1 MIDQPKPHSPSPLPV
16 REGLRLAVSSSLSL
30 GLSLGFFD
38 LIASVL
44 RDHPRAFENLAAVLL
59 PLSMSIPAF
68 FFFFLP
74 IFLFVALLPGRAL
87 QVRKG
92 PLITALATTL
102 GSGLVLILY
111 FNLVNPHPTPMQFR
125 LFNLVVF
132 LSLALGVLR
141 YLMLRRSWV
150 GPGVPVEVSATL
162 LSLPLILGVG
172 FLFIWGQNFLPAVA
186 SDSRSLLWMLAAAAA
201 LAVGVLVSVYLSSRI
216 HVGRWLG
223 AGALLLIF
231 AGLASIFTGSAG
243 PQASSGSGGESR
255 AVRRILFLSIDTLR
269 ADAVS
274 ALNPSAPPT
283 PNLDSLAADSVVFTR
298 AYSPAPWTLPTF
310 STMMT
315 GVTPL
320 VHGVRKFEDR
330 IPPVLTTLAER
341 MRGAGYLTA
350 AFGDQLF
357 LHPQHGISRGFQWYE
372 LSPRDDYGGSL
383 GSRILGWAFPS
394 RFKRTLDTTEIT
406 DLALGWLKHHAR
418 DDFFLWLHY
427 FKPHGPYEPLPRY
440 RPKGVPPAGMGY
452 QFSSDNAI
460 RAGSLVITAE
470 QRPWV
475 RELYEGELRYVD
487 DNVGRVLSELKRL
500 GIYDDMMIVFVSDHG
515 EEFWDHDA
523 RAHGHT
529 FYDELLRV
537 PLFIKLPG
545 EGLGER
551 RGELV
556 CTGSLFPTFLDFGGI
571 QIEDGSI
578 SYASLAPLLGGR
590 GEPYREVPVLSA
602 VPLYFE
608 DRASIVLGDT
618 KYIVS
623 LVTNREQLYDLKSDP
638 REQRNLA
645 NEPSA
650 ALLQARQAL
659 EAARQSSDALRK
671 RYGIRAE
678 TGAPLSPETIE
689 QLRSLGYVR

>member
-1 MIDQPKPHSPSPLPV
+1 MIELPKPPSPNALPV
-16 REGLRLAVSSSLSL
+16 GEAVRLAVASSLSL

-38 LIASVL
+38 LIASIL
-44 RDHPRAFENLAAVLL
+44 RDHPRAFQNLGATLL

-68 FFFFLP
+68 ILLFLP
-74 IFLFVALLPGRAL
+74 ILLAVALMPGPAL
-87 QVRKG
+87 QARKG
-92 PLITALATTL
+92 PVALAIATVL
-102 GSGLVLILY
+102 GVALVLIFY

-125 LFNLVVF
+125 LLILVF
-132 LSLALGVLR
+132 LFAAALGLLR
-141 YLMLRRSWV
+141 YFMLRRSWV
-150 GPGVPVEVSATL
+150 GPGVPAEIKAAL
-162 LSLPLILGVG
+162 LSLPMIFGTGV
-172 FLFIWGQNFLPAVA
+172 LFIWGQDFRTGMA
-186 SDSRSLLWMLAAAAA
+186 SGSRSLLGYLAVATA
-201 LAVGVLVSVYLSSRI
+201 LATGGLLSIYLSKRI
-216 HVGRWLG
+216 HVERWLG
-223 AGALLLIF
+223 AAALLLVL
-231 AGLASIFTGSAG
+231 AGLGSILTGGAG
-243 PQASSGSGGESR
+243 SKTTTNAGRNEK
-255 AVRRILFLSIDTLR
+255 AVRKILLLSIDTLR

-283 PNLDSLAADSVVFTR
+283 ANLDSLAADSVVFTR

-330 IPPVLTTLAER
+330 IPPVLPTLAEH
-341 MRGAGYLTA
+341 MREAGYLTA

-357 LHPQHGISRGFQWYE
+357 LHPQHGISRGFQSYE
-372 LSPRDDYGGSL
+372 LSPRDEYGGSV
-383 GSRILGWAFPS
+383 GSRILGWAFPA

-406 DLALGWLKHHAR
+406 DLTLDWLKHHAH

-427 FKPHGPYEPLPRY
+427 FKPHGPYEPLAQY
-440 RPKGVPPAGMGY
+440 RPKAEPPPGMSY
-452 QFSSDNAI
+452 KFSSDNAI

-475 RELYEGELRYVD
+475 RQLYEGELHYVD

-500 GIYDDMMIVFVSDHG
+500 GIYDEMLILFVSDHG

-537 PLFIKLPG
+537 PLFVKLPG
-545 EGLGER
+545 ETLRMR

-556 CTGSLFPTFLDFGGI
+556 CTGSIFPTLLEFAGVAPQEGT
-571 QIEDGSI
+571 G
-578 SYASLAPLLGGR
+578 SYASLTPLLGR
-590 GEPYREVPVLSA
+590 PGEPYLEAPILSA

-608 DRASIVLGDT
+608 DRESIVFGDT

-623 LVTNREQLYDLKSDP
+623 LVTNREQLYDLKNDP

-645 NEPSA
+645 NEPSG
-650 ALLQARQAL
+650 ALTQAREAL
-659 EAARQSSDALRK
+659 EAARQSSAALRK

>member
-1 MIDQPKPHSPSPLPV
+1 MSEQPTPPSPNPLPV
-16 REGLRLAVSSSLSL
+16 REALRLAVASSLSL

-38 LIASVL
+38 LIASIL
-44 RDHPRAFENLAAVLL
+44 RDHPRGFHNLAGVLL

-68 FFFFLP
+68 ILLSLP
-74 IFLFVALLPGRAL
+74 IFLIVALSPGRRLQAL
-87 QVRKG
+87 KG
-92 PLITALATTL
+92 PIIMALATTL
-102 GSGLVLILY
+102 GVALVLILY
-111 FNLVNPHPTPMQFR
+111 FNLVNPHPTPMQTR
-125 LFNLVVF
+125 LLILAALFAV
-132 LSLALGVLR
+132 ALGLLR
-141 YLMLRRSWV
+141 YLMLRRSWA
-150 GPGVPVEVSATL
+150 GPGVPAEIAATL
-162 LSLPLILGVG
+162 LSLPLVLGIG
-172 FLFIWGQNFLPAVA
+172 FLFIWGQNFRPAMA
-186 SDSRSLLWMLAAAAA
+186 SDSRSLFWNLTAVAA
-201 LAVGVLVSVYLSSRI
+201 LAAGALVSVYLSGRI
-216 HVGRWLG
+216 RVERWL
-223 AGALLLIF
+223 AAAALLLVF
-231 AGLASIFTGSAG
+231 AGLASIVTGGAG
-243 PQASSGSGGESR
+243 PKTPSGIGGKNR
-255 AVRRILFLSIDTLR
+255 AVRKILFLSIDTLR

-274 ALNPSAPPT
+274 ALNSSAPPT

-298 AYSPAPWTLPTF
+298 AYSPSPWTLPTF

-320 VHGVRKFEDR
+320 VHGVRRFEDR
-330 IPPVLTTLAER
+330 VPPVLPTLAER
-341 MRGAGYLTA
+341 MSEAGYVTA

-357 LHPQHGISRGFQWYE
+357 LHPQHGMSRGFQTYE
-372 LSPRDDYGGSL
+372 LSPRDEYGGSV
-383 GSRILGWAFPS
+383 GSRILGWAIPA
-394 RFKRTLDTTEIT
+394 RFQRALDTTEFT
-406 DLALGWLKHHAR
+406 ELTLDWLRHHAH

-440 RPKGVPPAGMGY
+440 RPKGEPPAGMGY
-452 QFSSDNAI
+452 KFSSDNAI
-460 RAGSLVITAE
+460 RSGSLVITAE

-500 GIYDDMMIVFVSDHG
+500 GIYDEMLIVFVSDHG

-545 EGLGER
+545 EGLRGR

-556 CTGSLFPTFLDFGGI
+556 CTGSIFPTLLGLAGI
-571 QIEDGSI
+571 PGEAGSI
-578 SYASLAPLLGGR
+578 SYASLTPLLGGT
-590 GEPYREVPVLSA
+590 GEPYQEVPVLGA
-602 VPLYFE
+602 VPLYYE
-608 DRASIVLGDT
+608 DRESIVFGDS

-623 LVTNREQLYDLKSDP
+623 LVTNREQLYNLKDDP

-645 NEPSA
+645 SESPGP
-650 ALLQARQAL
+650 LIQAREAL
-659 EAARQSSDALRK
+659 EEARQSSAALRK

>member
-1 MIDQPKPHSPSPLPV
+1 MVEQPKPPSLNPLPA
-16 REGLRLAVSSSLSL
+16 REAVRLAAASSLSL
-30 GLSLGFFD
+30 ALSLGFCD
-38 LIASVL
+38 LIASIL
-44 RDHPRAFENLAAVLL
+44 RDHPRAFQSLAAVLP

-68 FFFFLP
+68 VLLFLP
-74 IFLFVALLPGRAL
+74 IFLVAALLPGRAL

-92 PLITALATTL
+92 PILMALATSL
-102 GSGLVLILY
+102 GTCLVLILY
-111 FNLVNPHPTPMQFR
+111 FNLVNPHPTAMQFR
-125 LFNLVVF
+125 LLTLTAF
-132 LSLALGVLR
+132 LALALGVLR
-141 YLMLRRSWV
+141 YFMLRRSWE
-150 GPGVPVEVSATL
+150 GPGVPAEITATL
-162 LSLPLILGVG
+162 LSLPLIMGTG
-172 FLFIWGQNFLPAVA
+172 FLFIRAQDFRTAPGSGSRALLWNLIAVA
-186 SDSRSLLWMLAAAAA
+186 TLAAGGLVSIFLSRRIHVERWLGAAAA
-201 LAVGVLVSVYLSSRI
+201 LLVVS
-216 HVGRWLG
+216 
-223 AGALLLIF
+223 
-231 AGLASIFTGSAG
+231 GLASILLGGAG
-243 PQASSGSGGESR
+243 PKASPDSGVKSR

-330 IPPVLTTLAER
+330 IPQALPTLAER
-341 MRGAGYLTA
+341 MSQAGYLTA
-350 AFGDQLF
+350 AIGDQLF
-357 LHPQHGISRGFQWYE
+357 LHPQHGISRGFQSYE
-372 LSPRDDYGGSL
+372 ISPRDEYGGSV
-383 GSRILGWAFPS
+383 GSRILGWAFPA
-394 RFKRTLDTTEIT
+394 RFKRALDTTEIT
-406 DLALGWLKHHAR
+406 DLAVSWLKQHAH

-427 FKPHGPYEPLPRY
+427 FKPHGPYEPLPQY
-440 RPKGVPPAGMGY
+440 RPKEEPPAGMGY
-452 QFSSDNAI
+452 KFSSDNAI

-487 DNVGRVLSELKRL
+487 DNVGRVLAELKRL
-500 GIYDDMMIVFVSDHG
+500 GIYDDMLIVFVSDHG

-537 PLFIKLPG
+537 PLIIKLPG
-545 EGLGER
+545 AGLREKR
-551 RGELV
+551 DELV
-556 CTGSLFPTFLDFGGI
+556 CTGSLFPTLLDFAAI
-571 QIEDGSI
+571 PREEGSI
-578 SYASLAPLLGGR
+578 SYAPLTPLLGGA
-590 GEPYREVPVLSA
+590 GAPYQEVPVLSA

-608 DRASIVLGDT
+608 DRESIVFGDT

-623 LVTNREQLYDLKSDP
+623 LVTNREQLYDLKNDP

-645 NEPSA
+645 TEPSDT
-650 ALLQARQAL
+650 LLQARQAL
-659 EAARQSSDALRK
+659 EAARQSSDTLRK
-671 RYGIRAE
+671 RYGIREEAA
-678 TGAPLSPETIE
+678 APLSPETLE

>member
-1 MIDQPKPHSPSPLPV
+1 MIDPPKPPSLNELPG
-16 REGLRLAVSSSLSL
+16 REALRLAVASSLSL

-38 LIASVL
+38 LTASIL
-44 RDHPRAFENLAAVLL
+44 RDHPRAFQNLAGALL

-68 FFFFLP
+68 ILLSLP
-74 IFLFVALLPGRAL
+74 IFVIVALSPGEKLRA
-87 QVRKG
+87 RKG
-92 PLITALATTL
+92 PMTLALATSL
-102 GSGLVLILY
+102 GVSMVLILY
-111 FNLVNPHPTPMQFR
+111 FNLLKPHPTPMQFR
-125 LFNLVVF
+125 LLILVALF
-132 LSLALGVLR
+132 SLALGVLR
-141 YLMLRRSWV
+141 YLMLRRSSA
-150 GPGVPVEVSATL
+150 GPGMPAEIASTL
-162 LSLPLILGVG
+162 LSLPLVFGTG
-172 FLFIWGQNFLPAVA
+172 FLFIWGQNFRTEMG
-186 SDSRSLLWMLAAAAA
+186 SDARSLLWSLAAAAA
-201 LAVGVLVSVYLSSRI
+201 LAAGVLVSIYLATRI
-216 HVGRWLG
+216 HVERWVG
-223 AGALLLIF
+223 AAALLLFF
-231 AGLASIFTGSAG
+231 AGLASILIVETG
-243 PQASSGSGGESR
+243 PKASSDGKNRSP
-255 AVRRILFLSIDTLR
+255 RRILFLSIDTLR

-274 ALNPSAPPT
+274 ALNSSAPPT
-283 PNLDSLAADSVVFTR
+283 PSLDSLAADSVVFTR

-320 VHGVRKFEDR
+320 VHGVREFEDR
-330 IPPVLTTLAER
+330 IPTVLPTLAER
-341 MRGAGYLTA
+341 MREAGYLTA

-357 LHPQHGISRGFQWYE
+357 LHPQHGISRGFQSYN
-372 LSPRDDYGGSL
+372 LSPRDEYGGSL
-383 GSRILGWAFPS
+383 GSRILGQAFPA
-394 RFKRTLDTTEIT
+394 RFKRALDTTEIT
-406 DLALGWLKHHAR
+406 DLTLTWLKLHAH

-427 FKPHGPYEPLPRY
+427 FKPHGPYEPLRQY
-440 RPKGVPPAGMGY
+440 RPKGAPPQGMGY
-452 QFSSDNAI
+452 RFSSDNAI

-500 GIYDDMMIVFVSDHG
+500 GIYDEMLIVFVSDHG

-545 EGLGER
+545 EGLRER

-556 CTGSLFPTFLDFGGI
+556 CTGSIFPTLLDLAGI
-571 QIEDGSI
+571 ASESASI
-578 SYASLAPLLGGR
+578 SYATLTPLLGRPG
-590 GEPYREVPVLSA
+590 GPYQEVPVLSA
-602 VPLYFE
+602 VPLSYE
-608 DRASIVLGDT
+608 DRESIVFGDT

-623 LVTNREQLYDLKSDP
+623 LVTNREQVYDLKNDP

-645 NEPSA
+645 DESSVP
-650 ALLQARQAL
+650 LIQAREAL
-659 EAARQSSDALRK
+659 EAARQSSAALRK

-678 TGAPLSPETIE
+678 VSAPLSPETLE

>member
-1 MIDQPKPHSPSPLPV
+1 MIDPPKPPSPNELPL
-16 REGLRLAVSSSLSL
+16 REALRLAVASSLSL

-38 LIASVL
+38 LIASIL
-44 RDHPRAFENLAAVLL
+44 RDHPRAFQSLAGVLL

-68 FFFFLP
+68 IFLSLP
-74 IFLFVALLPGRAL
+74 IFVLVALSPGGMLRA
-87 QVRKG
+87 RKA
-92 PLITALATTL
+92 PMTLALATSL
-102 GSGLVLILY
+102 GVGMVLILY
-111 FNLVNPHPTPMQFR
+111 FNLLKPHPTPMQFR
-125 LFNLVVF
+125 LLILVGLF
-132 LSLALGVLR
+132 SLALGVLR
-141 YLMLRRSWV
+141 YLMLRRSWA
-150 GPGVPVEVSATL
+150 GSGMPAEIASTL
-162 LSLPLILGVG
+162 LSLPLIFGTG
-172 FLFIWGQNFLPAVA
+172 FLFIWGQNFRTAMG
-186 SDSRSLLWMLAAAAA
+186 SDSPSLLWNLPAAVGLAA
-201 LAVGVLVSVYLSSRI
+201 GVLVSIYLSTRI
-216 HVGRWLG
+216 HVERWLG
-223 AGALLLIF
+223 AAALLLFF
-231 AGLASIFTGSAG
+231 AGLASILGGETG
-243 PQASSGSGGESR
+243 PQASSGGKKLSPS
-255 AVRRILFLSIDTLR
+255 RILFLSIDTLR

-274 ALNPSAPPT
+274 ALNSSAPPT

-330 IPPVLTTLAER
+330 IPTVLPTLAER
-341 MRGAGYLTA
+341 MREAGYLTA

-357 LHPQHGISRGFQWYE
+357 LHPQHGISRGFQSYE
-372 LSPRDDYGGSL
+372 LSPRDEYGGSL
-383 GSRILGWAFPS
+383 GSRILGWAFPA
-394 RFKRTLDTTEIT
+394 RFKRALDTTEIT
-406 DLALGWLKHHAR
+406 DLTLSWLKHHAH

-440 RPKGVPPAGMGY
+440 RPKGEPPAGMGY

-500 GIYDDMMIVFVSDHG
+500 GIYDEMLIVFVSDHG

-545 EGLGER
+545 EGLRER

-556 CTGSLFPTFLDFGGI
+556 CTGSIFPTLLDLAGI
-571 QIEDGSI
+571 ASEAGSI
-578 SYASLAPLLGGR
+578 SYASLTPLLGR
-590 GEPYREVPVLSA
+590 PGEPYREVPVLSA
-602 VPLYFE
+602 VPLYYE
-608 DRASIVLGDT
+608 DRESIVFGDT

-623 LVTNREQLYDLKSDP
+623 LITNREQVYDLKNDP

-645 NEPSA
+645 DESSGP
-650 ALLQARQAL
+650 LIQAREAL
-659 EAARQSSDALRK
+659 ETARQSSAALRK

-678 TGAPLSPETIE
+678 VSAPLSPETLV
-689 QLRSLGYVR
+689 QLRTLGYVR